1 LVFPAWRFPVAQVIA
16 FRHPLDRRYVSVVPW
31 DEVTLVGTTDRDHRP
46 ALDAEPAISP
56 DEVAYLMAGVEAVF
70 PSLGLTLD
78 DIVATF
84 SGIRPVIDT
93 GKADPSKE
101 ARDYLVLAE
110 QGLLTVMGGKLT
122 TFDLVARDALAVA
135 QSRLPAPVAPQHDA
149 PLFAPSDDDLPATLS
164 ERTRRRL
171 RGRYGAAST
180 ALVASAKDGELA
192 RVPGTTTLWAELRW
206 AARHERVIHLDD
218 LLLRRVRLGVQV
230 PQGGAALLPRIRGIC
245 QEELGWDDRQWL
257 AEEAAYL
264 ARWRK
269 HYSIPDQA
277 EVPDWHRMLR
287 EARRQRAASLEEQ
300 HKQARQRTA
309 MAVAIGVVIGLSAV
323 MFRRRATH

>member
-1 LVFPAWRFPVAQVIA
+1 
-16 FRHPLDRRYVSVVPW
+16 
-31 DEVTLVGTTDRDHRP
+31 
-46 ALDAEPAISP
+46 
-56 DEVAYLMAGVEAVF
+56 M
-70 PSLGLTLD
+70 
-78 DIVATF
+78 
-84 SGIRPVIDT
+84 
-93 GKADPSKE
+93 
-101 ARDYLVLAE
+101 
-110 QGLLTVMGGKLT
+110 
-122 TFDLVARDALAVA
+122 
-135 QSRLPAPVAPQHDA
+135 
-149 PLFAPSDDDLPATLS
+149 
-164 ERTRRRL
+164 
-171 RGRYGAAST
+171 
-180 ALVASAKDGELA
+180 
-192 RVPGTTTLWAELRW
+192 
-206 AARHERVIHLDD
+206 IHLDD

-269 HYSIPDQA
+269 HYSLPDQA

-323 MFRRRATH
+323 IFRRRAAH